1 MDRDEFREAV
11 MQHKDRVHSYASWML
26 RDGEEAR
33 DVAQEALVRLWQN
46 SDRVHNGSARAWL
59 LRTTRNLCID
69 RIRRRRTRPEV
80 DEGQAISLPG
90 DPGPG
95 PERLAA
101 SSELG
106 RTLHRAL
113 EKIQPRDRA
122 LVLMREVEGL
132 TYDEMAGAMGLPL
145 GTLKAALHRAREKL
159 RRELA
164 GAGVTP

>member
-11 MQHKDRVHSYASWML
+11 LQHKDRVHSYASWML

-46 SDRVHNGSARAWL
+46 SGKVHNGSARAWL
-59 LRTTRNLCID
+59 LRTARNLCID
-69 RIRRRRTRPEV
+69 RIRRRKTRPEV
-80 DEGQAISLPG
+80 DEGQILALPG

-101 SSELG
+101 STELG
-106 RTLHRAL
+106 RTLDRAL
-113 EKIQPRDRA
+113 EKIRPRDRA

-132 TYDEMAGAMGLPL
+132 TYDEIAQAMGLPL

-159 RRELA
+159 RRELT